1 VCFFI
6 LLSIWEDDM
15 IKWPTRLGT
24 LAVGGALIAGGI
36 LATAS
41 DAAAATPACG
51 NGSLAVTRAPSQG
64 AAGHGAFWLLFRNA
78 SHTTCSLRGYPGL
91 DALDSHGNVL
101 AHAQR
106 TLSGYMG
113 GPGVVN
119 TVLVAPGGFASA
131 TVEWLNFNPSNGTNC
146 RFSTSVATTPP
157 NTTHT
162 VHLPV
167 SVSIC
172 RLQVHPTVAGTS
184 GHNAFAGAQ
193 VQWIAGSKALDVQMS
208 GYWLKAENDL
218 KAAGGAFS
226 TQIAQLKQLISL
238 PDAQR
243 TPAQNAA
250 WVHDISAL
258 NTFFGTPGL
267 YI

>member
-1 VCFFI
+1 
-6 LLSIWEDDM
+6 M

-41 DAAAATPACG
+41 DAGAATPACG

-64 AAGHGAFWLLFRNA
+64 AAGHGAFWVLFRNA

-172 RLQVHPTVAGTS
+172 SCVSQEGRATNDPPWPQGLLPSKCTGPAMRLQPTVDQTPIRGLVTPSDRCSSGGFPMSRERASIEIGHLPTTFWGSPTVTS
-184 GHNAFAGAQ
+184 PP
-193 VQWIAGSKALDVQMS
+193 ALCT
-208 GYWLKAENDL
+208 LCCC
-218 KAAGGAFS
+218 
-226 TQIAQLKQLISL
+226 
-238 PDAQR
+238 
-243 TPAQNAA
+243 
-250 WVHDISAL
+250 
-258 NTFFGTPGL
+258 
-267 YI
+267 